1 MKTRKSNPL
10 IKAINDQITS
20 YKREADGYMKKLHKI
35 KQDRM
40 LIRAL
45 YSPVFD
51 GFSGDLYV
59 HTYASEIHFTVYMH
73 ELDSFKDDRL
83 TTLMS
88 RILDVVGSSASIAE
102 NDYAQY
108 DYKSYR
114 IRGAEVL
121 FEITAYVKSDS
132 PTCKKVMTGMEI
144 KEVPK
149 YKFVCE

>member
-1 MKTRKSNPL
+1 MKARKANPL
-10 IKAINDQITS
+10 IKAINDQVTS
-20 YKREADGYMKKLHKI
+20 YKREAEGYMNKMRKI

-45 YSPVFD
+45 YSPVFAD
-51 GFSGDLYV
+51 FVGDLYV
-59 HTYASEIHFTVYMH
+59 HTFASEIHFTVYMH

-83 TTLMS
+83 TTLIS
-88 RILDVVGSSASIAE
+88 RILDVTGSNVSTSE

-114 IRGAEVL
+114 FRAKDVV
-121 FEITAYVKSDS
+121 FEITAYIKSDS
-132 PTCKKVMTGMEI
+132 PTCKKIMTGMEM
-144 KEVPK
+144 KEVPT

>member
-1 MKTRKSNPL
+1 MKARKANPL
-10 IKAINDQITS
+10 IKAINDQVKS
-20 YKREADGYMKKLHKI
+20 YKREAEGYMNKMRKI

-45 YSPVFD
+45 YTPVFAD
-51 GFSGDLYV
+51 FVGDLYV
-59 HTYASEIHFTVYMH
+59 HMYASEIHFTVYMH

-88 RILDVVGSSASIAE
+88 RILDVVGSNANIVE

-114 IRGAEVL
+114 IRGSEVL

-144 KEVPK
+144 KEVPT

>member
-1 MKTRKSNPL
+1 MKARKSNPL

-20 YKREADGYMKKLHKI
+20 YKCEAEGYMKKMRKI
-35 KQDRM
+35 KKDRM
-40 LIRAL
+40 LIRGL
-45 YSPVFD
+45 YSPVFE
-51 GFSGDLYV
+51 GFTGDLYV

-73 ELDSFKDDRL
+73 QLDSFKDEQL
-83 TTLMS
+83 TTLLG
-88 RILDVVGSSASIAE
+88 RILDVVGADASVAE

-114 IRGAEVL
+114 IRGSDVL
-121 FEITAYVKSDS
+121 FEVTAYVKSDS

>member
-1 MKTRKSNPL
+1 MKARKANPL
-10 IKAINDQITS
+10 IKEINDQVTS
-20 YKREADGYMKKLHKI
+20 YKREAEGYMNKMRKI

-51 GFSGDLYV
+51 GFKGDLYV
-59 HTYASEIHFTVYMH
+59 HMFASEIHFTVYMH

-88 RILDVVGSSASIAE
+88 RILDVTGSDVSIAE

-114 IRGAEVL
+114 IRGSEVL

>member
-1 MKTRKSNPL
+1 MKARKSNPL

-20 YKREADGYMKKLHKI
+20 YKREAEGYMNKMRKI
-35 KQDRM
+35 KKDRM
-40 LIRAL
+40 LIRGL
-45 YSPVFD
+45 YSSVFED
-51 GFSGDLYV
+51 FTGDLYV
-59 HTYASEIHFTVYMH
+59 HMYASEIHFTVYMH
-73 ELDSFKDDRL
+73 QLDSFKDEQL
-83 TTLMS
+83 TALLG
-88 RILDVVGSSASIAE
+88 RILDVVGADANVVE

-114 IRGAEVL
+114 IRGSDAL